1 MKLNSIEQW
10 TIRNECSP
18 TLKEWHNFHIHQN
31 PFQIISV
38 DGRPVGFIDWQD
50 TVNIAPCSTVVIR
63 LHPIDFT
70 GKFVFHC
77 HLTFHEDHGMM
88 GVVQV
93 LAHPTRAQV
102 RANPIVYMQPPP
114 NHDGGQYASAPLVG
128 THGWLLYCHLLG
140 VGSPT

>member
-1 MKLNSIEQW
+1 
-10 TIRNECSP
+10 
-18 TLKEWHNFHIHQN
+18 
-31 PFQIISV
+31 
-38 DGRPVGFIDWQD
+38 
-50 TVNIAPCSTVVIR
+50 
-63 LHPIDFT
+63 
-70 GKFVFHC
+70 
-77 HLTFHEDHGMM
+77 M

-102 RANPIVYMQPPP
+102 RANPIVYMEPPP